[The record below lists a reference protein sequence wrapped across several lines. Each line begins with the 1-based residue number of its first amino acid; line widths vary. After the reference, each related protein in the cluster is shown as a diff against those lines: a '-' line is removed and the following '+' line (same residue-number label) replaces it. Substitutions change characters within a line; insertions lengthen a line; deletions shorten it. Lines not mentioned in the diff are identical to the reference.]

1 MKRPIVIITAAAAM
15 AMAAM
20 PARAQSQLYP
30 QHFMLSE
37 VSLGEGPMLEA
48 LETNTNMLMQYDVDR
63 LLTPFVRQAGLST
76 DKNSKYYGWVG
87 KHPSFTNWGDSG
99 WSLEGHI
106 GGHYLTALALTY
118 AATQDAATKQQVKER
133 LDYML
138 DVLADCQAA
147 YADNTDGMK
156 GFLGGQ
162 PINQVWTSLYKGD
175 LTDFKQYGGWV
186 PFYCQHKVLA
196 GLRDAW
202 VYAGSEKARELY
214 RGMCDWS
221 IDVVSKLNDS
231 QMQDVL
237 GSEHGGMN
245 ETLADAY
252 VLFGEEKYLEAAKKY
267 SHKYFI
273 NNMQGAEG
281 AYSTTFL
288 DGRHANT
295 QVPKY
300 VGFERIYQ
308 LDPSQ
313 DKMQTAAHNFWHD
326 VANHRT
332 VCIGG
337 NSVSEHFLPANRAK
351 EYMTHLDGPES
362 CNSNNMLKLS
372 EELFDETHDAR
383 YADFYEST
391 MWNHI
396 LATQDPVTGGYVYF
410 TSLRPQSYK
419 IYSKVNQGMWC
430 CVGTGMENHA
440 KYGHFIYTHSAD
452 NSTLYVNL
460 FTPSTLNSENFA
472 LTQQTQFPFDGTST
486 LTINKGGNYTIAVRH
501 PEWVGEGYEIKVNG
515 QKVDVAV
522 TPGEASYAQINR
534 SWSAGDK
541 VEITL
546 PMSLR
551 IEECPDYPDYI
562 AFKHGPILL
571 GARTTAPSSTG
582 DETGLPYERLQNEYA
597 GTGRMDHAPSCRATM
612 KGLSSAPLLIGNRD
626 DVLSRIKLEDAS
638 HLYYTIDASSEDG
651 AGDWGD
657 LRLEPFF
664 DIHHSRYCIYWYQ
677 QTHENYAQSD
687 MGMAD
692 LFEKTLADRTLDF
705 VGTGEQQS
713 EAGHEGKFSTGAT
726 SGSYNGEFYRDAQR
740 GGYIEYSLY
749 NEAGV
754 TDSLAIMC
762 RFTTA
767 DKGRKGT
774 VSVDGVTLGVIEIP
788 SKFPGAEDNGFFN
801 IEFAIPTSVALNA
814 DGTAKPSLRFRIDA
828 DPNTICPGLYY
839 LRLTKGYQPATYEF
853 KATEWKTGDT
863 GRLLQSKI
871 TYNDNNSLTVDAG
884 TGSNNLCLMLD
895 YENCNYTERSEHRY
909 LIIVGNRLSNA
920 DGKSYL
926 WWLNGVNHNSSVKP
940 VEVRTLDKGRRLI
953 AFDLW
958 ECGIADNCQAAIF
971 SMCRGQ
977 TVLGLTSTTGTS
989 TITAIGFHNSIDG
1002 FLDEL
1007 EASGINDAAV
1017 DGAQQDGDVYDLRG
1031 VKVNQ
1036 NGELDGLD
1044 GGVYIVNG
1052 RKVMK

>member
-1 MKRPIVIITAAAAM
+1 MKKTFNIISAAAVM
-15 AMAAM
+15 ALTAISVQ
-20 PARAQSQLYP
+20 AQSQLYP

-37 VSLGEGPMLEA
+37 VAISEGPMLEA

-63 LLTPFVRQAGLST
+63 LLTPFVRQAGLSS
-76 DKNSKYYGWVG
+76 DKNSKYYGWIS

-106 GGHYLTALALTY
+106 GGHYLTALSMTY
-118 AATQDAATKQQVKER
+118 AATHDAPTKQQVKER

-147 YADNTDGMK
+147 YADNTEGLR
-156 GFLGGQ
+156 GFIGGQ

-175 LTDFKQYGGWV
+175 LTAYKEYGGWV

-202 VYAGSEKARELY
+202 VYAGSEKARDLY
-214 RGMCDWS
+214 RGLCDWS
-221 IDVVSKLNDS
+221 IEVVGKLNDS

-267 SHKYFI
+267 SHRYFI
-273 NNMQGAEG
+273 NGMQGAEG
-281 AYSTTFL
+281 AYSATFL

-308 LDPSQ
+308 LDPTQ
-313 DKMQTAAHNFWHD
+313 DKMKTAAHNFWDD

-337 NSVSEHFLPANRAK
+337 NSVSEHFLPASRAK

-419 IYSKVNQGMWC
+419 IYSRVNQGMWC

-452 NSTLYVNL
+452 NSILYVNL
-460 FTPSTLNSENFA
+460 FTPSTLQSDNFVM
-472 LTQQTQFPFDGTST
+472 TQQTCFPYEGTST
-486 LTINKGGNYTIAVRH
+486 LTVGKAGAYTIALRH
-501 PEWVGEGYEIKVNG
+501 PAWAGEGYEIKVNG
-515 QKVDVAV
+515 QTIDIDV
-522 TPGEASYAQINR
+522 TPGVSSYAQINR
-534 SWSAGDK
+534 SWSVGDK

-597 GTGRMDHAPSCRATM
+597 GTGRMDHAPSCRASM

-626 DVLSRIKLEDAS
+626 EVLERVAIADPA
-638 HLYYTIDASSEDG
+638 HLLYTIDASSEDG
-651 AGDWGD
+651 SGEWST
-657 LRLEPFF
+657 LTLEPFF

-677 QTHENYAQSD
+677 QTHENYIQSD

-692 LFEKTLADRTLDF
+692 VFEKTLADRTIDF

-713 EAGHEGKFSTGAT
+713 EAGHEVKASTGST
-726 SGSYNGEFYRDAQR
+726 TGSYGGEYYRDAQR

-749 NEAGV
+749 NESGI

-767 DKGRKGT
+767 DKGRKAT
-774 VSVDGVTLGVIEIP
+774 IKVEGVTVGEIEIP
-788 SKFPGAEDNGFFN
+788 GSFPGAEAGFFN
-801 IEFAIPTSVALNA
+801 IEFPLPDHVVLNSDGSAKSSV
-814 DGTAKPSLRFRIDA
+814 RFHIEA

-839 LRLTKGYQPATYEF
+839 LRLTKGYMPATYQF
-853 KATEWKTGDT
+853 RASDWKTGDT
-863 GRLLQSKI
+863 GRLQQSKI
-871 TYNDNNSLTVDAG
+871 TYNDNNSLTVEAG
-884 TGSNNLCLMLD
+884 TGSNNLCLTLD
-895 YENCNYTERSEHRY
+895 YQNCNYTERSEHRY

-920 DGKSYL
+920 DGKSYM
-926 WWLNGVNHNSSVKP
+926 WWLNGTNRNSSVKP
-940 VEVRTLDKGRRLI
+940 AEVRTLDKGRRLI

-971 SMCRGQ
+971 SICRGQ
-977 TVLGLTSTTGTS
+977 TIFGLTSTTGTS
-989 TITAIGFHNSIDG
+989 TITYIGFHNSVDG
-1002 FLDEL
+1002 FIQEL
-1007 EASGINDAAV
+1007 EASGIGDAAV
-1017 DGAQQDGDVYDLRG
+1017 DCDLQGGDVYDLRG
-1031 VKVNQ
+1031 VRVNR
-1036 NGELDGLD
+1036 NGELNGLN

>member
-1 MKRPIVIITAAAAM
+1 MKRPISIITVAAAM
-15 AMAAM
+15 ALAAM
-20 PARAQSQLYP
+20 PSNAQSQLYP

-37 VSLGEGPMLEA
+37 VSLGDGPMLEA

-63 LLTPFVRQAGLST
+63 LLTPFVRQAGLS
-76 DKNSKYYGWVG
+76 SQSGGKYYGWVG

-118 AATQDAATKQQVKER
+118 AATQDAAIRQQVKER

-147 YADNTDGMK
+147 YADNTNGLK
-156 GFLGGQ
+156 GFIGGQ

-175 LTDFKQYGGWV
+175 LADYKQYGGWV

-202 VYAGSEKARELY
+202 VYAGSEKARDLY
-214 RGMCDWS
+214 RGLCDWS

-231 QMQDVL
+231 QMQEVL
-237 GSEHGGMN
+237 GWEHGGMN
-245 ETLADAY
+245 EALADAY
-252 VLFGEEKYLEAAKKY
+252 ALFGDEKYLDAAKKY

-273 NNMQGAEG
+273 NGMQGADG
-281 AYSTTFL
+281 AYSATFL

-300 VGFERIYQ
+300 IGFERIYQ

-313 DKMQTAAHNFWHD
+313 AKMHTAAHNFWDD
-326 VANHRT
+326 VATHRT

-337 NSVSEHFLPANRAK
+337 NSISEHFLPSHRAK
-351 EYMTHLDGPES
+351 EYLTHLDGPES

-419 IYSKVNQGMWC
+419 IYSKANQAMWC

-460 FTPSTLNSENFA
+460 FTPSTLQSDNFA
-472 LTQQTQFPFDGTST
+472 LTQQTNFPYDGKST
-486 LTINKGGNYTIAVRH
+486 LTVGKAGSYAIALRH
-501 PEWVGEGYEIKVNG
+501 PAWAGVGYEVKVNG
-515 QKVDVAV
+515 QKVDVDV
-522 TPGEASYAQINR
+522 TPGVASYAQINR
-534 SWSAGDK
+534 AWSAGDK
-541 VEITL
+541 IEVTL
-546 PMSLR
+546 PMQLR

-571 GARTTAPSSTG
+571 GARTTAPSPTG
-582 DETGLPYERLQNEYA
+582 DSAGLPYENLQNEYA
-597 GTGRMDHAPSCRATM
+597 GAGRMDHAPSCRATM
-612 KGLSSAPLLIGNRD
+612 KGLSTAPLLIGNRD
-626 DVLSRIKLEDAS
+626 EVLGRVTCTDPA
-638 HLYYTIDASSEDG
+638 HLRYTIDASSEDG
-651 AGDWGD
+651 NGEWTN
-657 LRLEPFF
+657 LVLEPFF

-677 QTHENYAQSD
+677 QTHENYLASD
-687 MGMAD
+687 MG
-692 LFEKTLADRTLDF
+692 LADQAEKNLAERTLDF

-713 EAGHEGKFSTGAT
+713 EAGHEVKYS
-726 SGSYNGEFYRDAQR
+726 SGSTTGSYGGEFYRDAQR
-740 GGYIEYSLY
+740 GGYIEYTLY
-749 NEAGV
+749 NEEGATEG
-754 TDSLAIMC
+754 LGLMC

-767 DKGRKGT
+767 DKGRKAT
-774 VSVDGVTLGVIEIP
+774 IKVDGMAVGVIDIP
-788 SKFPGAEDNGFFN
+788 SAFPGAEGGFFN
-801 IEFAIPTSVALNA
+801 IEFPLPAGAGLNA
-814 DGTAKPSLRFRIDA
+814 DGTAKPSVRFRIDA

-839 LRLTKGYQPATYEF
+839 VRLTKGYAAPTYEF
-853 KATEWKTGDT
+853 KASEWKTGDT
-863 GRLLQSKI
+863 GRLQQSKI
-871 TYNDNNSLTVDAG
+871 TYNDDNTLTVESG
-884 TGSNNLCLMLD
+884 TGSNNLCLTLD
-895 YENCNYTERSEHRY
+895 YQNCNYTARSEQRY
-909 LIIVGNRLSNA
+909 LIIVGNRLDKA
-920 DGKSYL
+920 DGKAYL
-926 WWLNGVNHNSSVKP
+926 WWLNGVNRNSSVKP
-940 VEVRTLDKGRRLI
+940 SEIRTLDKGRKLI

-958 ECGIADNCQAAIF
+958 ECGIADNCQAMLF
-971 SMCRGQ
+971 SVCRGR
-977 TVLGLTSTTGTS
+977 TIFGLTSTTGTS
-989 TITAIGFHNSIDG
+989 TITHIGFHNSVDAC
-1002 FLDEL
+1002 LQEL
-1007 EASGINDAAV
+1007 EASGICDAAA
-1017 DGAQQDGDVYDLRG
+1017 DAPRPQGDVYDLRG
-1031 VKVNQ
+1031 VRVNR
-1036 NGELDGLD
+1036 NGDIDALD

-1052 RKVMK
+1052 RKVIK